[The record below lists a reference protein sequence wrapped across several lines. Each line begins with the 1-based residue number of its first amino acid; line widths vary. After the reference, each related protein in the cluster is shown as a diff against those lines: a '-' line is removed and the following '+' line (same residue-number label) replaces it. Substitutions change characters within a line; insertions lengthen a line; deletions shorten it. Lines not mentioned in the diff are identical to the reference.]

1 MKMKWVDRILLVLVM
16 LCMLAVS
23 VALIGI
29 ALGVLNQ
36 PVEQLYSVMTNGLW
50 VNSLIL
56 IVIGAVLILMVI
68 RVLYASHGGAVAPAT
83 VLLKTTDNGTIRIA
97 LSAVDTLVQRCVR
110 SSASVRD
117 VASHIGVDEHDA
129 LEIRLRISFAPETV
143 LQEATVQIQND
154 VCEYVQTHTGVP
166 VQGVQI
172 LIDAVGSGQ
181 NARVE

>member
-1 MKMKWVDRILLVLVM
+1 MKMKWFDRILLALVM

-68 RVLYASHGGAVAPAT
+68 RVLYASCARNRVARGYGANSKRRVRVCA
-83 VLLKTTDNGTIRIA
+83 
-97 LSAVDTLVQRCVR
+97 DTYRR
-110 SSASVRD
+110 ARAGRAD
-117 VASHIGVDEHDA
+117 PDRRG
-129 LEIRLRISFAPETV
+129 RLRPER
-143 LQEATVQIQND
+143 QS
-154 VCEYVQTHTGVP
+154 GVRRAC
-166 VQGVQI
+166 I
-172 LIDAVGSGQ
+172 EKA
-181 NARVE
+181 

>member
-1 MKMKWVDRILLVLVM
+1 
-16 LCMLAVS
+16 
-23 VALIGI
+23 
-29 ALGVLNQ
+29 
-36 PVEQLYSVMTNGLW
+36 MTNGLW

-68 RVLYASHGGAVAPAT
+68 RVLYASCGGHHGGAVAPAT

-117 VASHIGVDEHDA
+117 VASHIGVDEHDT

-154 VCEYVQTHTGVP
+154 VCQYVQTHTGVP